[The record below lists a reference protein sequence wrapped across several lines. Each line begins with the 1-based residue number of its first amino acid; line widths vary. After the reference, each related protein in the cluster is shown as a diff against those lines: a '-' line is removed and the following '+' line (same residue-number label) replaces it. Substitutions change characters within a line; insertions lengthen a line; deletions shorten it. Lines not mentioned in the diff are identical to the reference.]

1 MEILLNEI
9 IDRNRHLIE
18 RGKVASYI
26 PALAKADYR
35 KIGVTV
41 AGRTGSLLYSA
52 GDYNEKFTLQ
62 SISKVIAFLV
72 AAMDNGLDHIFEKV
86 GLDSTDEPFNAFT
99 KLDLPNIHKPANPM
113 INSGAILTT
122 GLINGDGDERFKKIL
137 DLTRRMAN
145 NPNIGYN
152 EEVYLSEKRTGNRNR
167 SMAYLMS
174 SKGILDGDVEDVL
187 DTYFKQCSIEVDT
200 RDLAKIGRFI
210 SAGCEGISID
220 GISRKDMS
228 VLIKGLLFTCGMY
241 NYSAQYAIEVGI
253 PSKSGVGGGI
263 MGILPDG
270 MGIGIFSPALDENG
284 NSSAGIGIIKELS
297 RRLHY
302 NIFDERK
309 LQADLDGK
317 AGDMYGRK
325 LP

>member
-9 IDRNRHLIE
+9 IENNRHLIKN
-18 RGKVASYI
+18 GKVADYI
-26 PALAKADYR
+26 PALAKADFE

-41 AGRTGSLLYSA
+41 AGRTGALLYSA
-52 GDYNEKFTLQ
+52 GDYNQKFTLQ
-62 SISKVIAFLV
+62 SISKVISFLV
-72 AAMDNGLDHIFEKV
+72 AAMDNGIEDIFEKV
-86 GLDSTDEPFNAFT
+86 GCDSTDEPFNAFT
-99 KLDLPNIHKPANPM
+99 KLDLPNVNKPANPL

-122 GLINGDGDERFKKIL
+122 SMIKGNGDEKFQKIL
-137 DLTRRMAN
+137 ELTRRMAH

-152 EEVYLSEKRTGNRNR
+152 EEVYLSEKKTGSRNR

-174 SKGILDGDVEDVL
+174 SKNILEGDVEDVL

-210 SAGCEGISID
+210 SAGCEGINID
-220 GISRKDMS
+220 GISRTDMS
-228 VLIKGLLFTCGMY
+228 ILLKGLLFTCGMY
-241 NYSAQYAIEVGI
+241 NYSARYAIEVGI

-263 MGILPDG
+263 MGVLPNG

-284 NSSAGIGIIKELS
+284 NSSAGIGIIKELT

-302 NIFDERK
+302 NIFDDRK
-309 LQADLDGK
+309 LQVEIDTH
-317 AGDMYGRK
+317 
-325 LP
+325 